1 MQTKVNGMDPRSV
14 ALLLALG
21 ETIRTFTQRTPM
33 TAELVI
39 EALAFTAG
47 SACGQREA
55 HSKHSTR
62 QLREMAVSSLDN
74 GIDSAKG
81 ETNSRIILPN

>member
-1 MQTKVNGMDPRSV
+1 MANRVNGMDPRSV
-14 ALLLALG
+14 ALMLAMGNLIG
-21 ETIRTFTQRTPM
+21 SFTKSTPM

-74 GIDSAKG
+74 GIDSARG
-81 ETNSRIILPN
+81 ERNGLIILPN

>member
-1 MQTKVNGMDPRSV
+1 MANRVSGMDPRSV
-14 ALLLALG
+14 ALLLTLG
-21 ETIRTFTQRTPM
+21 EAISKFTTTTPM

-47 SACGQREA
+47 SACGQKAA

-62 QLREMAVSSLDN
+62 QLREMAVSALDN
-74 GIDSAKG
+74 GIDSARG
-81 ETNSRIILPN
+81 ERKSSLILPN